1 MLHIPSV
8 LTLAAPPPRIALP
21 LIVDSPHSGRN
32 YPQDFNSV
40 LPTAIL
46 ARGEDRYLDWLFANT
61 TNYGAYFLQA
71 HFPRSYIDP
80 NRASNDLDP
89 ELFEHENWTEQLCI
103 SEKNRQGYGLIWRFC
118 PPHLALYDRLL
129 SGEEVRLRIENY
141 WRPYQL
147 ALKNLYDRLQGEFGC
162 VFHINCHSMPSAA
175 VGVGGADI
183 VLGDRNGESCSKSLQ
198 MFLLQTF
205 EREGFSV
212 AVNNPY
218 RGDYLIS
225 AYANKQAGREALQIE
240 VNRALYLD
248 EDKGCLQADAIDLRT
263 RLEIVLANLVSYVT
277 NFTKTKQNKNRA
289 PKQAYGAL

>member
-8 LTLAAPPPRIALP
+8 LTLAAPTPRIALP
-21 LIVDSPHSGRN
+21 LILDSPHSGRN

-46 ARGEDRYLDWLFANT
+46 ARGEDRYLDWLLANST
-61 TNYGAYFLQA
+61 SYGVYFLQA

-89 ELFEHENWTEQLCI
+89 ALFDHENWKEPLCT
-103 SEKNRQGYGLIWRFC
+103 SEKTRQGYGLIWRFC
-118 PPHLALYDRLL
+118 PPNLALYDRLL

-141 WRPYQL
+141 WQPYQRT
-147 ALKNLYDRLQGEFGC
+147 LKSLYDRLQGEFGC
-162 VFHINCHSMPSAA
+162 VFHINWHSMPSSA

-183 VLGDRNGESCSKSLQ
+183 VLGDRNGNSCSNSLQ
-198 MFLLQTF
+198 VFLRQAF

-212 AVNNPY
+212 AINDPY

-225 AYANKQAGREALQIE
+225 AYANKRAGREALQVE

-248 EDKGCLQADAIDLRT
+248 EYSGCLQAGAVNLRK
-263 RLEIVLANLVSYVT
+263 RLEIVLVALVSYVT
-277 NFTKTKQNKNRA
+277 NFAKSKKKCNRSV
-289 PKQAYGAL
+289 KQAYATL

>member
-21 LIVDSPHSGRN
+21 LILDSPHSGRH

-46 ARGEDRYLDWLFANT
+46 ARGEDRYLDWLFSNST
-61 TNYGAYFLQA
+61 SYGAYFLQA

-89 ELFEHENWTEQLCI
+89 ALFDHENWREPLYI
-103 SEKNRQGYGLIWRFC
+103 SEKTRQGYGLIWRFC
-118 PPHLALYDRLL
+118 PPNLALYDRLL

-141 WRPYQL
+141 WRPYQR

-162 VFHINCHSMPSAA
+162 VFHINCHSMPSSA

-183 VLGDRNGESCSKSLQ
+183 VLGDQNGKSCSNALQ
-198 MFLLQTF
+198 VFLRQTF

-212 AVNNPY
+212 AVNDPY

-248 EDKGCLQADAIDLRT
+248 EYRGCLQAGAADLRM
-263 RLEIVLANLVSYVT
+263 RLEIVLAALVSYVA
-277 NFTKTKQNKNRA
+277 NFTKTKQNHNRLA
-289 PKQAYGAL
+289 KQAYSAL